1 MKKQHS
7 IKAVATRTGLSPHV
21 IRVWERRYG
30 AVTPSRTDT
39 NRRVYSDEDI
49 DRLILLRK
57 ATLAG
62 ESIGQIASLPTDELL
77 ELVGDRLDVRT
88 DNGESVSG
96 GTQAEFYLK
105 MSLDAVMRI
114 DAGALEATLL
124 KAYVALGQSVVLNR
138 VVRPL
143 LDRIGDMW
151 SDGSLKVMHE
161 HLVSAVVRTFLG
173 HMVSSGRADQS
184 APTVVSTTPT
194 GQAHEF
200 GALMAAVVAAYRGW
214 RAVYLGPNSP
224 AEDIA
229 RAVSQSKARV
239 AALSI
244 VYPPDDPQVNRELT
258 KLRQLIGPDVAIVAG
273 GRSVASYM
281 KVLDEIH
288 ARIVEDFDEL
298 SQQLDIFRSSGV
310 RLTR

>member
-39 NRRVYSDEDI
+39 NRRMYSDEDI

-57 ATLAG
+57 ATVAG
-62 ESIGQIASLPTDELL
+62 ESIGQIAGLPTEELL
-77 ELVGDRLDVRT
+77 ELVGDRMDARP
-88 DNGESVSG
+88 DSPIAVSG

-114 DAGALEATLL
+114 DAGALEAALL

-151 SDGSLKVMHE
+151 SDGSLKIMHE

-184 APTVVSTTPT
+184 SPAVVMTTPA
-194 GQAHEF
+194 GQVHEF
-200 GALMAAVVAAYRGW
+200 GAMMAAVVAAYRGW
-214 RAVYLGPNSP
+214 RPVYLGPNSP

-229 RAVSQSKARV
+229 RAVSQSKAKV

-244 VYPPDDPQVNRELT
+244 VYPPDDPQVSREMT
-258 KLRQLIGPDVAIVAG
+258 KLRQLIGPEVAIVAG

-281 KVLDEIH
+281 KVLDEVS
-288 ARIVEDFDEL
+288 ARIVEDYDEL
-298 SQQLDIFRSSGV
+298 AQQLDVYRSGSL
-310 RLTR
+310 RPAR

>member
-30 AVTPSRTDT
+30 AVTPSRTET
-39 NRRVYSDEDI
+39 NRRVYSDDDI

-62 ESIGQIASLPTDELL
+62 ESIGQIASLPTEELL
-77 ELVGDRLDVRT
+77 ELVGDRLDVRS
-88 DNGESVSG
+88 DDGGAVSG

-105 MSLDAVMRI
+105 MSLDAIMRI
-114 DAGALEATLL
+114 DAGALEASLL

-143 LDRIGDMW
+143 LDRIGEMW
-151 SDGSLKVMHE
+151 SDGTLKIMHE
-161 HLVSAVVRTFLG
+161 HLVSAVIRTFLG

-184 APTVVSTTPT
+184 SPAVVSTTPT

-229 RAVSQSKARV
+229 RAVNQSRAKV
-239 AALSI
+239 AAISI
-244 VYPPDDPQVNRELT
+244 VYPPDDPRVGRELT
-258 KLRQLIGPDVAIVAG
+258 QLRQLIGPDITIFAG
-273 GRSVASYM
+273 GRSVSSYM
-281 KVLDEIH
+281 NVLDDIR
-288 ARIVEDFDEL
+288 ARTVEDFDEL
-298 SQQLDIFRSSGV
+298 AQQLDILRSGGV
-310 RLTR
+310 RQSR